1 MSNREPSPVFL
12 HTESKFIEE
21 FNKTFT
27 EKLIIQDLTP
37 IYFIRPTKIVIRITT
52 IAIFHPSDNIIPPN
66 YF

>member
-27 EKLIIQDLTP
+27 EKLIIQDLNQ
-37 IYFIRPTKIVIRITT
+37 FILEAYDTFTLVISLNSSS
-52 IAIFHPSDNIIPPN
+52 IFILSSSKS
-66 YF
+66 

>member
-27 EKLIIQDLTP
+27 EKLIIQDLNQ
-37 IYFIRPTKIVIRITT
+37 FILEAYDAFTLVISLNSSS
-52 IAIFHPSDNIIPPN
+52 IFILSSSKS
-66 YF
+66 